1 MRTVRPALHGLIDA
15 MNDAEQDHRIIPCKN
30 GDLRW
35 WSDILT
41 PEGVRQLRDQ
51 CRYRCPVLAQCN
63 KMRVEAKALKLPIT
77 GIVAGVH
84 LDLGR
89 IKGRVKEA
97 A

>member
-1 MRTVRPALHGLIDA
+1 MRTVRPALHSLVDA
-15 MNDAEQDHRIIPCKN
+15 MDAAEHDHRIIPCKS
-30 GDLRW
+30 GDVRW

-41 PEGVRQLRDQ
+41 KEGVQQLRDQ
-51 CRYRCPVLAQCN
+51 CHYRCPVLAECN
-63 KMRVEAKALKLPIT
+63 RMRIEAKALRLPIT

-89 IKGRVKEA
+89 VKARVKEA